1 MLDRLHHDEVPI
13 DHRLVRK
20 LLTEQ
25 MPYLAGLQLRAVEPQ
40 GTENLVFRLGAEL
53 SIRLPRK
60 PSAVRS
66 LMIEREW
73 LPRLAPAFLWR
84 CRSPLLRAIPQRT
97 TRFRGWCAD
106 G

>member
-1 MLDRLHHDEVPI
+1 MVDRLHHDEVPI

-25 MPYLAGLQLRAVEPQ
+25 MPHVAGLQLRAVEPQ
-40 GTENLVFRLGAEL
+40 GTENLTFRLGAEL

-60 PSAVRS
+60 PSAVLS

-73 LPRLAPAFLWR
+73 LPRLTPGL
-84 CRSPLLRAIPQRT
+84 PLAVPVPSLRAIPQRT
-97 TRFRGWCAD
+97 TRFRG
-106 G
+106 